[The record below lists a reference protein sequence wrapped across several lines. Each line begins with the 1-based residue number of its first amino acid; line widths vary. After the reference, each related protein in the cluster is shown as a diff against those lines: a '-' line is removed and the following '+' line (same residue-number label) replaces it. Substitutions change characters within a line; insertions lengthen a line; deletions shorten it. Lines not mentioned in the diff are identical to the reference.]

1 LNDFL
6 QHLRQRKL
14 VQWALAYVAA
24 SFALIQ
30 VLDIVAQQFGWP
42 DGVRRGITIALIVG
56 FFVML
61 VLAWY
66 HGEKGAQRVSGI
78 ELLFLALVLMIGG
91 GLLWWVAPG
100 ANKAD
105 AVAPKAA
112 VAAMAATLQIPAKS
126 IAVLPFENLSDDK
139 ANAYFAEGMQDEIL
153 TRLAGIADFKV
164 ISRTSTKRY
173 ESHPENLRI
182 VAAELGAAHILEGSV
197 QKAGDAVRVNVQL
210 IDARSDTHVWAQTFD
225 REIKNVF
232 VVESEVAQQIADVL
246 KARLS
251 PEEASAL
258 AKAPTRNAAAYDS
271 FLKAEY
277 AVHKAI
283 ATLEQTDYQSADRE
297 YRQAIALDPDFAL
310 AYARL
315 AYSQMG
321 QHWNLKPFTAAQLA
335 DVKSSV
341 DRALALA
348 PDLAEAHLAL
358 GYYHYWGYRH
368 YDEATAQFERALQ
381 LAPSNFQ
388 GTTALGFIHRRK
400 GEWPQALAA
409 LEKAIQIAPRD
420 ANTIGEYGITYTLL
434 RRYPEAETQLT
445 RALAVDPDVTN
456 AKDFLLMGRLFGRG
470 DLAGARAAFEP
481 PAPWR
486 IPANT
491 STGGDVIYLINPRVY
506 ADVFERH
513 FDVAIK
519 AWDSAPI
526 ASDDD
531 RIARR
536 AALIAIKV
544 IAGERQSVQSEC
556 QQLKPLI
563 DAQLTGSPTS
573 LALLQQASWVDVCLG
588 LNTEAIATARRAV
601 DLLPISK
608 DAYYGPYQAE
618 GLAEIDAHAGNPDE
632 ALKIIEQLLVIPAGA
647 STTIE
652 RLKRDP
658 LWDPLRGDPRFAQ
671 LIARHTELAAQP

>member
-1 LNDFL
+1 MDELL
-6 QHLRQRKL
+6 AHLRERKL
-14 VQWALAYVAA
+14 VQWSLAYIAA
-24 SFALIQ
+24 AFALIQ
-30 VLDIVAQQFGWP
+30 VFDIVAQRF
-42 DGVRRGITIALIVG
+42 ALPEATTRIVIVVLAIG
-56 FFVML
+56 FFVAL

-66 HGEKGAQRVSGI
+66 HGERGAQRVSGS
-78 ELLFLALVLMIGG
+78 ELLILTLLLAIGG
-91 GLLWWVAPG
+91 GLLWRMAP
-100 ANKAD
+100 
-105 AVAPKAA
+105 PKAE
-112 VAAMAATLQIPAKS
+112 ATPTTPAQTNTIVSAPAKS
-126 IAVLPFENLSDDK
+126 IAVLPFDNLSRDPD
-139 ANAYFAEGMQDEIL
+139 NAYFAEGMQDEIL
-153 TRLAGIADFKV
+153 TRLAGIADLKV

-173 ESHPENLRI
+173 ESHPENLRT
-182 VAAELGAAHILEGSV
+182 VATELGAVNILEGSV
-197 QKAGDAVRVNVQL
+197 QKAGDSVRVNVQL
-210 IDARSDTHVWAQTFD
+210 IDARSDTHLWAQTFD

-251 PEEASAL
+251 PQEASAL

-277 AVHKAI
+277 ALHRAQ
-283 ATLEQTDYQSADRE
+283 ATLEQPDYQSADRE

-315 AYSQMG
+315 TYSQMG
-321 QHWNLKPFTAAQLA
+321 QHWNLKPFSTAQLA
-335 DVKSSV
+335 EVKSSI

-368 YDEATAQFERALQ
+368 YDEATEQFERALQ
-381 LAPSNFQ
+381 LAPSNVQ
-388 GTTALGFIHRRK
+388 GLTALGFIHRRK
-400 GEWPQALAA
+400 GEWPQALAF

-420 ANTIGEYGITYTLL
+420 ALTVGEYGLTHTLL
-434 RRYPEAETQLT
+434 RRYSEAEQQLT
-445 RALAVDPDVTN
+445 HALAIDPDVTN
-456 AKDFLLMGRLFGRG
+456 AKDFLLMGRLFGKG
-470 DLAGARAAFEP
+470 DLPGARAAFEP

-506 ADVFERH
+506 ADVFERQ
-513 FDVAIK
+513 FDVALK
-519 AWDSAPI
+519 AWDSAPM

-531 RIARR
+531 RIARS
-536 AALIAIKV
+536 AARIAIKV
-544 IAGERQSVQSEC
+544 IADDRQSVQAEC
-556 QQLKPLI
+556 KQLKPLI
-563 DAQLTGSPTS
+563 DAQLAGSPTS

-588 LNTEAIATARRAV
+588 LNTEAIAMARRAA

-608 DAYYGPYQAE
+608 DEYYGPYQAE

-632 ALKIIEQLLVIPAGA
+632 ALKIIEQLLAIPAGA

-658 LWDPLRGDPRFAQ
+658 LWDPLRSDPRFVQ
-671 LIARHTELAAQP
+671 LIARHTALAAQP